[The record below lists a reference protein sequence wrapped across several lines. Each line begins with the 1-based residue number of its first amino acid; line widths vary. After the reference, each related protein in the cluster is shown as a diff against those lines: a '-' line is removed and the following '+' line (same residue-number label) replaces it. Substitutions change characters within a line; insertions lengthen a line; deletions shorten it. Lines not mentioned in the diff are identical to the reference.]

1 MEIVC
6 LRCVSRVGKIDNVR
20 EMEHKHCRANIHSSD
35 VLIMLRC
42 CEDEARPRLNAGANT
57 GEIAR

>member
-1 MEIVC
+1 M
-6 LRCVSRVGKIDNVR
+6 GKIDNVR